1 MTQAVM
7 DGADPFAKVKTL
19 ISEMIEKLVADAQK
33 EADHKAFCDKEMS
46 ETKAKRED
54 KEDEVDDLSN
64 KIDAATAK
72 IAKLKEEVA
81 ALQGEL
87 AEIAKV
93 QKEAD
98 ETRAAEKAA
107 FAEAK
112 ADYESG
118 LEGVGIA
125 LQVLRDHYAEKP
137 AAEDFMQTLKHT
149 KATGAAT
156 GII

>member
-1 MTQAVM
+1 MAR
-7 DGADPFAKVKTL
+7 
-19 ISEMIEKLVADAQK
+19 
-33 EADHKAFCDKEMS
+33 FCDKEMS
-46 ETKAKRED
+46 ETKAKRDD
-54 KEDEVDDLSN
+54 KTDEVDDLSN

-81 ALQGEL
+81 TLQGEL
-87 AEIAKV
+87 AEIARV

-98 ETRAAEKAA
+98 ETRAAEKKA
-107 FAEAK
+107 FEEAK

-125 LQVLRDHYAEKP
+125 LQVLRDYYAEKP
-137 AAEDFMQTLKHT
+137 AGDESVEALLQSRKHT

-156 GII
+156 GIIGPRERRRKRERGSAFV